1 VHRFGFR
8 SILLFFVVLSPFA
21 HAQNANDVSSTLIVN
36 RVATPAGGKE
46 TSEPAKTAKPG
57 DMLEYVAE
65 YRNTGKAPAK
75 KLEATL
81 PIPSGTE
88 YVPDS
93 AKPAGAWASLDGN
106 TFEPVPLKR
115 KVKQPDGKLIEELVP
130 YAEYRFLRWPAQDLP
145 AGQSL
150 KYSARAKLPAEPATT
165 GTPTK

>member
-8 SILLFFVVLSPFA
+8 SLLLFFVVISPFA
-21 HAQNANDVSSTLIVN
+21 RAQSADDVSSTLVVN
-36 RVATPAGGKE
+36 RVVTQADGKE
-46 TSEPAKTAKPG
+46 TKEPAKTAKPG
-57 DMLEYVAE
+57 DLLEYVAE
-65 YRNTGKAPAK
+65 YRNTGKTPAK

-106 TFEPVPLKR
+106 TFEPMPLKR
-115 KVKQPDGKLIEELVP
+115 KVKQTDGKLVEELIP
-130 YAEYRFLRWPAQDLP
+130 YVEYRFLRWPAQDLP

-150 KYSARAKLPAEPATT
+150 KYSVRAKLPAEPATT